1 MVAAEAHPA
10 GLAISVVSA
19 AGQEPGPGSYAW
31 AGFLFASAKHLTSDK
46 HLATIK
52 ETIPSGEGSIV
63 TTTEV
68 QPTDVAET
76 APAHTLHYVNGD
88 GDTRL
93 TWHSGN
99 GAEVDAARTMFNTL
113 HGKGY
118 RAHTVQ
124 ANGEPGEIIHRFD
137 PAAGAIVMVPQ
148 TVGG

>member
-1 MVAAEAHPA
+1 M
-10 GLAISVVSA
+10 
-19 AGQEPGPGSYAW
+19 
-31 AGFLFASAKHLTSDK
+31 
-46 HLATIK
+46 
-52 ETIPSGEGSIV
+52 
-63 TTTEV
+63 TTTEA
-68 QPTDVAET
+68 PTTTEQS
-76 APAHTLHYVNGD
+76 HTLHYVNGE

-93 TWHSGN
+93 TWHSDVGV
-99 GAEVDAARTMFNTL
+99 EVDAARAMFDQL